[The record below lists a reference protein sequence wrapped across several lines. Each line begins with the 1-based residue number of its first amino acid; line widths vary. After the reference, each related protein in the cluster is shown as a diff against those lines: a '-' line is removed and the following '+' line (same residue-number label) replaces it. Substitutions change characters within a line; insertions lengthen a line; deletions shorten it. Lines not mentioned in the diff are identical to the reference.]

1 MSRLAWFT
9 PLPPSTSGVARYS
22 AELLPGLSGEHEIDV
37 FVESAPEI
45 AEHPAGT
52 RVFGAHDF
60 VWKHDRQPYDLVV
73 YQIGNASCHDY
84 MWGYFPRHPGLAVL
98 HDGQLHHA
106 RALSLRT
113 QSRHDD
119 YLEEFLYSHPVEP
132 DIAEL
137 GIAGLLGPLL
147 FLWPMRRVVL
157 DTAKLVVVHNRWLAD
172 RIREERPETPLSV
185 VDMGVAALDPGP
197 GARERVRARYGIP
210 DDAIVFAAL
219 GAMTPEKRIPEA
231 IGALAASLDTVPN
244 ARLMLVGQPV
254 SHYDPRA
261 DARAAGVED
270 KVSIT
275 GFVPHEKL
283 AEHLAA
289 ADVCLCLRWPTS
301 RETSAAWLRCL
312 SAGRATVVTDLA
324 HMVDI
329 PTLDPR
335 TWTVIHGHRDIA
347 DGLEPPAPVDP
358 VAVSVDV
365 LDEEHSLMLAMR
377 RLGNDHRLRRALGDR
392 SRELWQAR
400 FRLEAMVETYR
411 GAISAALSAPARQPG
426 ADFPA
431 HLLANGTAYAAKTLR
446 KMGVATGRI
455 EHLWSNAG

>member
-22 AELLPGLSGEHEIDV
+22 AELLPGLAGEHEIDV
-37 FVESAPEI
+37 FVESAPER
-45 AEHPAGT
+45 AEHPEGT
-52 RVFGAHDF
+52 TVFSAHDF
-60 VWKHDRQPYDLVV
+60 VWKNDRQPYELVV
-73 YQIGNASCHDY
+73 YQMGNAWCHDY
-84 MWGYFPRHPGLAVL
+84 MWGYFPRYPGLVVL

-113 QSRHDD
+113 QNRDDD

-137 GIAGLLGPLL
+137 GVAGLLGPLL

-157 DTAKLVVVHNRWLAD
+157 DTATLVVVHNRWLAD
-172 RIREERPETPLSV
+172 RVREERPETPLSV
-185 VDMGVAALDPGP
+185 IDMGVADLDPGP
-197 GARERVRARYGIP
+197 DARMRVRARYGIP
-210 DDAIVFAAL
+210 EEAVVFAAL
-219 GAMTPEKRIPEA
+219 GTMTPEKRIPEA
-231 IGALAASLDTVPN
+231 IRALAASLDTVPH

-335 TWTVIHGHRDIA
+335 TWTVIHAHRNIA
-347 DGLEPPAPVDP
+347 DALEPPAPVDP

-392 SRELWQAR
+392 SRELWQGR
-400 FRLEAMVETYR
+400 FRLEQMVEAYR
-411 GAISAALSAPARQPG
+411 EAIRDALLAPVRQTG
-426 ADFPA
+426 TELPA
-431 HLLANGTAYAAKTLR
+431 HLLANGTTYAVETLR
-446 KMGVATGRI
+446 KLGVAPERI
-455 EHLWSNAG
+455 EQLWSNAG